1 MPAFR
6 PDFTLPEI
14 QAVFLAVQINFQ
26 PPEIWLIVV
35 GQVQKPH

>member
-14 QAVFLAVQINFQ
+14 QAVSPAVQTNFR
-26 PPEIWLIVV
+26 PPEI
-35 GQVQKPH
+35 